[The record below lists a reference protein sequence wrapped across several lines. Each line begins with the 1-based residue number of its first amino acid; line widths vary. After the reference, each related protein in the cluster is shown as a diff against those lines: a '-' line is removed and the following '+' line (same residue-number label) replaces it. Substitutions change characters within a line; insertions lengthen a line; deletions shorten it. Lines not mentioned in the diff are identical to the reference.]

1 MEESSRCNVGLVL
14 LMLTVCIVM
23 ADEFCTPPLLL
34 PMSSSDTIC
43 LLFKFVEGL

>member
-23 ADEFCTPPLLL
+23 ADEFCTPL
-34 PMSSSDTIC
+34 PISSSDTIC
-43 LLFKFVEGL
+43 LLFKFDEGL